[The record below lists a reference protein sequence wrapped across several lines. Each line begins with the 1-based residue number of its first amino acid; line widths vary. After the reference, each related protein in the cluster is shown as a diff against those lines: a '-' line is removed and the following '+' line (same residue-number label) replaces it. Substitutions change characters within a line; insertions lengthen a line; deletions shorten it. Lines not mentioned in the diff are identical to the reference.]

1 MRDTL
6 RRISRVA
13 DWHFHKVQ
21 LVAAVRCAAVAAIVA
36 LGLPDTAG
44 AQSPGDWQ
52 ADLDAL
58 QAGLARNYAN
68 FEYTLTERRI
78 DLPRLAARARE
89 ALAGATDDRERRRV
103 FEQLLRD
110 LRDPHVSIAWPPE
123 KSKPAATAA
132 APEDVRAPAAAA
144 CPADLASLA
153 TRPGIA
159 FARLPGYRPLPDAE
173 ARWFDAG
180 LATDR
185 NGQVLGVLRIGIFL
199 ERAFA
204 PACAEAVTELGL
216 RPQDPCDESCTARVE
231 RATVQRLNAG
241 LVRTIRELEQAGA
254 KQLVIDVTDNGGG
267 SDWAEVVARIV
278 GGPLQS
284 ARVALLKHPAWA
296 AWLEA
301 QIAQMEAA
309 RAIASPH
316 RGQRLSRAAREFA
329 TLMESVASSCDL
341 SAAWTDQ
348 ELAMGRKPLPCTTLA
363 VGELYATGPEAGWP
377 MPSSDPAD
385 ADGLLFRVAWY
396 GPAPVGITQLPL
408 VVVVNDD
415 THSAA
420 EQFAAVLQDNHRARV
435 IGTPTAGA
443 GCGTYTEKG
452 TSFTLPA
459 TGAVVHVPDCV
470 RLRADGSNERA
481 GIVPDRL
488 IPWAPSDSA
497 YQRVQKTMDALSAR
511 TP

>member
-1 MRDTL
+1 MSIRSAMRDTL

-36 LGLPDTAG
+36 LGLPGTAG

-204 PACAEAVTELGL
+204 PACAEAVT
-216 RPQDPCDESCTARVE
+216 A
-231 RATVQRLNAG
+231 
-241 LVRTIRELEQAGA
+241 
-254 KQLVIDVTDNGGG
+254 
-267 SDWAEVVARIV
+267 
-278 GGPLQS
+278 
-284 ARVALLKHPAWA
+284 
-296 AWLEA
+296 
-301 QIAQMEAA
+301 
-309 RAIASPH
+309 
-316 RGQRLSRAAREFA
+316 
-329 TLMESVASSCDL
+329 
-341 SAAWTDQ
+341 
-348 ELAMGRKPLPCTTLA
+348 
-363 VGELYATGPEAGWP
+363 
-377 MPSSDPAD
+377 
-385 ADGLLFRVAWY
+385 
-396 GPAPVGITQLPL
+396 
-408 VVVVNDD
+408 
-415 THSAA
+415 
-420 EQFAAVLQDNHRARV
+420 
-435 IGTPTAGA
+435 
-443 GCGTYTEKG
+443 
-452 TSFTLPA
+452 
-459 TGAVVHVPDCV
+459 
-470 RLRADGSNERA
+470 
-481 GIVPDRL
+481 
-488 IPWAPSDSA
+488 
-497 YQRVQKTMDALSAR
+497 
-511 TP
+511 

>member
-13 DWHFHKVQ
+13 DWHFHKVR
-21 LVAAVRCAAVAAIVA
+21 LVAAVRRAAVAAIVA
-36 LGLPDTAG
+36 FGLPGTAG

-89 ALAGATDDRERRRV
+89 GLASTTDDSERRRV

-204 PACAEAVTELGL
+204 PACAEAVT
-216 RPQDPCDESCTARVE
+216 A
-231 RATVQRLNAG
+231 
-241 LVRTIRELEQAGA
+241 
-254 KQLVIDVTDNGGG
+254 
-267 SDWAEVVARIV
+267 
-278 GGPLQS
+278 
-284 ARVALLKHPAWA
+284 
-296 AWLEA
+296 
-301 QIAQMEAA
+301 
-309 RAIASPH
+309 
-316 RGQRLSRAAREFA
+316 
-329 TLMESVASSCDL
+329 
-341 SAAWTDQ
+341 
-348 ELAMGRKPLPCTTLA
+348 
-363 VGELYATGPEAGWP
+363 
-377 MPSSDPAD
+377 
-385 ADGLLFRVAWY
+385 
-396 GPAPVGITQLPL
+396 
-408 VVVVNDD
+408 
-415 THSAA
+415 
-420 EQFAAVLQDNHRARV
+420 
-435 IGTPTAGA
+435 
-443 GCGTYTEKG
+443 
-452 TSFTLPA
+452 
-459 TGAVVHVPDCV
+459 
-470 RLRADGSNERA
+470 
-481 GIVPDRL
+481 
-488 IPWAPSDSA
+488 
-497 YQRVQKTMDALSAR
+497 
-511 TP
+511 

>member
-1 MRDTL
+1 MRGTL
-6 RRISRVA
+6 RRTFSA
-13 DWHFHKVQ
+13 AGGHFHKVR
-21 LVAAVRCAAVAAIVA
+21 LVAALRCAAAAAIVA
-36 LGLPDTAG
+36 LGMSGTAAALG
-44 AQSPGDWQ
+44 PGDWQ

-78 DLPRLAARARE
+78 DLPRLAARARD
-89 ALAGATDDRERRRV
+89 ALASATDDRERRRV
-103 FEQLLRD
+103 LEQLLRD
-110 LRDPHVSIAWPPE
+110 LRDPHVSITWPPE
-123 KSKPAATAA
+123 KPKPAAAA
-132 APEDVRAPAAAA
+132 AVQEDARPPAAAA
-144 CPADLASLA
+144 CPPDLASLA

-159 FARLPGYRPLPDAE
+159 FARLPGYRALADAE

-199 ERAFA
+199 ERAYA
-204 PACAEAVTELGL
+204 PACAEAATALGL
-216 RPQDPCDESCTARVE
+216 RPQDPCDEACTERVE
-231 RATVQRLNAG
+231 RATVQRLNAA
-241 LVRTIRELEQAGA
+241 LALTVRELEQDGA

-267 SDWAEVVARIV
+267 SDWAEVLARIL

-284 ARVALLKHPAWA
+284 ARIALLKHPAWA
-296 AWLEA
+296 AWLED

-309 RAIASPH
+309 REMASPH
-316 RGQRLSRAAREFA
+316 RQQRLARAAREYA
-329 TLMESVASSCDL
+329 KLRESVAVSCDL
-341 SAAWTDQ
+341 SGAWTDR
-348 ELAMGRKPLPCTTLA
+348 ELAMGQKPLPCTTLA

-377 MPSSDPAD
+377 VPPSDPAD
-385 ADGLLFRVAWY
+385 ADGLLFRMAWY
-396 GPAPVGITQLPL
+396 GPALVGITQLPL

-420 EQFAAVLQDNHRARV
+420 EQFAAVLRDNRRARV
-435 IGTPTAGA
+435 IGTPSAGA

-470 RLRADGSNERA
+470 RLRADGSNERG

-497 YQRVQKTMDALSAR
+497 YQRVQKTIDALSAR